1 LNQFNNVG
9 AIPSPFIIMHIKHQ
23 VYMVSK
29 NIYGY
34 ILIKIMRI
42 ENIIIIIIL
51 KMPFNVEGLE

>member
-1 LNQFNNVG
+1 
-9 AIPSPFIIMHIKHQ
+9 
-23 VYMVSK
+23 MVSK